1 MEKQFKDFLK
11 TCDFFGTTF
20 NFHYKTKEK
29 YNSITGG
36 VIFLIYLLISVYFII
51 INFVSL
57 IRRENMNIISY
68 KTQTPSTEIINFKN
82 YSLIHAFG
90 LKCAGPISGKEYD
103 YFKLFVNHVE
113 LTQING
119 KSNYYKTPINYSLCT
134 KEHFN
139 NQFNDSI
146 DSYGLNQRYCFDDNN
161 ITIRGLYSEEIY
173 QFVELT
179 IAMTKTEKED
189 YETYYD
195 LLTTNDCT
203 FQLYHT
209 DYGIDIHD
217 FNNPVIPYIRQEF
230 LKLSPIEFNKMEI
243 YYLTQ
248 EFMSDKN
255 YLFNNYHIK
264 YFAGFSMFSSFSLY
278 KGSDRLLK
286 KPDDYDKLGKFFLRA
301 DTGKSI
307 ILRKYMKFTEFL
319 ANVSSLISGIFLLLF
334 SIVGRINKFYSKE
347 KLMTYI
353 FHFKDDSNQLLIKK
367 FKQNINNDN
376 ENFNAKKTNSSYVSQ
391 KTQNLKNQ
399 NNLMKFNKLL
409 KYNNYTNKESIT
421 TEEFINNTNNIISNY
436 LSNIPLA
443 EEEYIKK
450 KSNTVKS
457 VLSSSEVNSK
467 IHFKFNCCEILFLT
481 FCPFLSW
488 KKLKSKNILFTKG
501 EKGLYLSTDI
511 LSYTKNMQTLQI
523 LTYLLFDSSQI
534 QMLKFLSKPVIS
546 LSDRN
551 SNKEKNNWKLENT
564 NQYNEKENEFND
576 FCQGYKKIKSNMK
589 KTEIDVKLFNIANLE
604 LNNLI

>member
-1 MEKQFKDFLK
+1 MKKKIVQLIKS
-11 TCDFFGTTF
+11 CDYFGVTF

-29 YNSITGG
+29 FRSMTGG
-36 VIFLIYLLISVYFII
+36 FIFILFLLISIAYVS
-51 INFVSL
+51 INL
-57 IRRENMNIISY
+57 IQFLRRENMNIISY
-68 KTQTPSTEIINFKN
+68 KTLTPSTYTINFKN

-90 LKCAGPISGKEYD
+90 LKCAGPISGKEYN

-139 NQFNDSI
+139 NQFNDLI

-255 YLFNNYHIK
+255 YLFNNYHTK
-264 YFAGFSMFSSFSLY
+264 YFAGYSMFSSFSLY
-278 KGSDRLLK
+278 KGKDRFEK
-286 KPDDYDKLGKFFLRA
+286 RPDDFDKLAKFFLRA
-301 DTGKSI
+301 DTGRYVI
-307 ILRKYMKFTEFL
+307 IRKYMKFTEFL
-319 ANVSSLISGIFLLLF
+319 ANVSSLIAGIYYILF
-334 SIVGRINKFYSKE
+334 ALMGRINKFYSKE
-347 KLMTYI
+347 KIMTKL
-353 FHFKDDSNQLLIKK
+353 FKFKDDKNEFFIKK
-367 FKQNINNDN
+367 LKQNLPEENNSKL
-376 ENFNAKKTNSSYVSQ
+376 FSPTPQKAKLLSNNN
-391 KTQNLKNQ
+391 NLK
-399 NNLMKFNKLL
+399 LNKLSIKL
-409 KYNNYTNKESIT
+409 NSHTNKESFT
-421 TEEFINNTNNIISNY
+421 TEELINNNNNNLLISNY
-436 LSNIPLA
+436 LSHTHLGNNNDDN
-443 EEEYIKK
+443 KK
-450 KSNTVKS
+450 KILFQNSFTSSNFQ
-457 VLSSSEVNSK
+457 EK
-467 IHFKFNCCEILFLT
+467 IRFKYNFCEILVFL
-481 FCPFLSW
+481 FFPFLFFR
-488 KKLKSKNILFTKG
+488 KLNYKNNLYQKG
-501 EKGLYLSTDI
+501 ELKLYLSTDI
-511 LSYTKNMQTLQI
+511 LSYIKKM
-523 LTYLLFDSSQI
+523 
-534 QMLKFLSKPVIS
+534 QMLDILIYILLDTNQIEMINFLSRPVIS
-546 LSDRN
+546 S
-551 SNKEKNNWKLENT
+551 KKENT
-564 NQYNEKENEFND
+564 VIPNSIKINIDNADNNNTENEIND
-576 FCQGYKKIKSNMK
+576 FCKGYKKIKSSLK
-589 KTEIDVKLFNIANLE
+589 KTTIDQKLYNIVNVELDNLFG
-604 LNNLI
+604 